1 MRAVT
6 NVLAVARR
14 ELGSYFASPVGYII
28 TALIVLLNSAAFFV
42 PTLSSQQA
50 TISSVVSGIT
60 TLLLFFAPILSMRLL
75 SEEQR
80 TGTLELL
87 MTAPVRDSEVALGK
101 YLASLAFLGVLLLFT
116 LVYPAVLYISGQPER
131 GEMIGGYLAMIL
143 FGGAAMAIGLFASSL
158 TQNQI
163 IAAVVGIVILL
174 ILYFVDVIAQA
185 VSGTAATLLNDLSTY
200 SHLSNMTQGV
210 IDTKDV
216 IYFLSLIV
224 GALFLTTRSL
234 EARRWRG

>member
-14 ELGSYFASPVGYII
+14 ELGSYFSSPVGYVIM
-28 TALIVLLNSAAFFV
+28 AFMLFINGIFFL
-42 PTLSSQQA
+42 PTLSGQQA
-50 TISSVVSGIT
+50 SITSIVSWIT

-75 SEEQR
+75 AEEQR

-87 MTAPVRDSEVALGK
+87 MTAPVRDSEVAIGK
-101 YLASLAFLGVLLLFT
+101 YLAALGFLGALLALT
-116 LVYPAVLYISGQPER
+116 LVYPAILYIFGQPDR
-131 GEMIGGYLAMIL
+131 GQMIGGYLAMVL
-143 FGGAAMAIGLFASSL
+143 FGAAAMAIGLFTSSL

-163 IAAVVGIVILL
+163 VAAVIGVVTMLV
-174 ILYFVDVIAQA
+174 LYFVDALAQS
-185 VSGTAATLLNDLSTY
+185 VSGPAAQVLTYVSAY
-200 SHLSNMTQGV
+200 SHLSGMTQGV
-210 IDTKDV
+210 INTQDV
-216 IYFLSLIV
+216 IYFLSLVV

>member
-1 MRAVT
+1 MRPVT

-28 TALIVLLNSAAFFV
+28 MAFVLFINGIFFL
-42 PTLSSQQA
+42 PTLSGQQA
-50 TISSVVSGIT
+50 SITSVVSWIT

-75 SEEQR
+75 AEEQR
-80 TGTLELL
+80 SGTLELL
-87 MTAPVRDSEVALGK
+87 MTAPVRDSEVAVGK
-101 YLASLAFLGVLLLFT
+101 YLAALGFLGVLLALT
-116 LVYPAVLYISGQPER
+116 LVYPAVLYIFGQPDR
-131 GEMIGGYLAMIL
+131 GQMIGGYLAMIL
-143 FGGAAMAIGLFASSL
+143 FGAAAMAIGLFTSSL

-163 IAAVVGIVILL
+163 VAAVVGIVTMLV
-174 ILYFVDVIAQA
+174 LYFVDALAQS
-185 VSGTAATLLNDLSTY
+185 VSGPAAQVLTYLSAY
-200 SHLSNMTQGV
+200 SHLSQMTQGV

-224 GALFLTTRSL
+224 GALFLTTRAL